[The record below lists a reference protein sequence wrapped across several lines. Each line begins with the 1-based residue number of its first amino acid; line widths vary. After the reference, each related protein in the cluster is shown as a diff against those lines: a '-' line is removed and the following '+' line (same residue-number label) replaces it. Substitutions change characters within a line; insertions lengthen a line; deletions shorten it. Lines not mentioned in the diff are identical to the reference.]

1 MTTYYAEQSKS
12 YWPVVDAKAAG
23 SVKAV
28 RGVFALTAALALNDV
43 INMLSMPAQHVPV
56 DCILDCDDLDS
67 GGSPSITLSVGT
79 ATTPALLISASAVG
93 QAGGIARM
101 DKATGPRLAASNS
114 DTLIQIKVAAGPA
127 TGATTGTIGLTLLY
141 RPVQANE

>member
-67 GGSPSITLSVGT
+67 GGSPSITRIVDFRIRCWASRRYRSHGSGDRS
-79 ATTPALLISASAVG
+79 ATCCI
-93 QAGGIARM
+93 
-101 DKATGPRLAASNS
+101 
-114 DTLIQIKVAAGPA
+114 
-127 TGATTGTIGLTLLY
+127 
-141 RPVQANE
+141 E